1 LKVTF
6 VMPCVGRKPG
16 ASYVKTWQ
24 MEPLAIA
31 VLAALTPPEWGRAFF
46 DDRVEEIDYDAPT
59 DLVAITVETYT
70 ARRAYQ
76 VAAAWRRRGVPVV
89 MGGFHATLV
98 PDEVAAHADAVV
110 VGAAERAWPAVLADA
125 AAGKL
130 APRYDAAGD
139 HGFGSVTPDRS
150 IWAGRRY
157 LRVALV
163 ETGRGCRYR
172 CEFCAVS
179 AFFGARAF
187 VRDIDA
193 VIAEIRALGSPLVF
207 FVDDNLGAD
216 RAHLRGLLE
225 ALVPLRIRW
234 IGQLA
239 LDAAADDSL
248 LALMRAS
255 GCIGVLVGFESLEA
269 ANLAAMNKRV
279 NATVRD
285 PGAAVEGLRRHGIAV
300 YATFLFGYDDDNERT
315 FEATLRFA
323 LDHRFFFTAFN
334 HLVPF
339 PGTPLYRRLEAQGR
353 LRFERWWLDPHYRFG
368 DVAFVPRGFSADEL
382 ARTCLAYRRRFY
394 SLPSIVR
401 RGLDVRANTR
411 GLLKASIYWAQ
422 SLASRGDVERRQG
435 LPLGIPE

>member
-1 LKVTF
+1 MKVTF

-16 ASYVKTWQ
+16 APYVKTWQ

-31 VLAALTPPEWGRAFF
+31 VLAAFTPPEWERAFF
-46 DDRVEEIDYDAPT
+46 DDRIEEIDYDAPT

-110 VGAAERAWPAVLADA
+110 VGAAEHAWPAVLADA
-125 AAGKL
+125 AAGRL

-172 CEFCAVS
+172 CEFCSVS

-193 VIAEIRALGSPLVF
+193 VVSEIRALGSPLVF

-239 LDAAADDSL
+239 LDAAADDPL
-248 LALMRAS
+248 LALMQAS

-285 PGAAVEGLRRHGIAV
+285 PGAAVERLRRHGIAV
-300 YATFLFGYDDDNERT
+300 YATFLFGYDDDSERT

-323 LDHRFFFTAFN
+323 LDHRIFFTAFN

-353 LRFERWWLDPHYRFG
+353 LRFERWWLDPRYRFG
-368 DVAFVPRGFSADEL
+368 DVAFVPRGFSADAL

-411 GLLKASIYWAQ
+411 GFLKASIYWAQ